1 MWSVVAFEGT
11 DQVQGLP
18 TKWISTCK
26 STCVWPA
33 DASASSLRDLIRHC
47 KEIPAAF
54 KTNRYQIR
62 VMGSTDSYEKMLQMA
77 ARAEACSDLN
87 SDEPNARRKRKPNPR
102 YISSD
107 SENETPTPHK
117 KKASH
122 HSSSQSLL
130 KPAARVSASSSDSSD
145 EANVNEFNVTPEKGN
160 VSSLSRSDLEVIRK
174 DFSDF
179 KRECR
184 MQWEK
189 VLTSLE
195 NLREENK
202 VLRSRQNPAVVTT
215 PSKLPHLPV
224 GTLEELKLLE
234 KVLEDPTEA
243 TRLVSHGGLQLTI
256 LFHEHEWQH
265 TVVACAP

>member
-1 MWSVVAFEGT
+1 MWSIVAFEGT
-11 DQVQGLP
+11 DQVQGMP
-18 TKWISTCK
+18 QKWISSCQK
-26 STCVWPA
+26 LCIWPA
-33 DASASSLRDLIRHC
+33 DASASSLRDLIRYC
-47 KEIPAAF
+47 KDIPAAF

-62 VMGSTDSYEKMLQMA
+62 VMGSTDNYEKMLQMA
-77 ARAEACSDLN
+77 ARAEASSDLN
-87 SDEPNARRKRKPNPR
+87 SDEPNGRRKRKPNR
-102 YISSD
+102 KYICSD
-107 SENETPTPHK
+107 SEDEVPTPHK
-117 KKASH
+117 KTSH

-130 KPAARVSASSSDSSD
+130 KPAVRVSSSSSDSSD
-145 EANVNEFNVTPEKGN
+145 EANVNEFNVTPQKDT
-160 VSSLSRSDLEVIRK
+160 VSCNSRSDLEAIRR

-184 MQWEK
+184 TQWEK

-215 PSKLPHLPV
+215 PSKLPQLPV

-256 LFHEHEWQH
+256 LFHEHEW
-265 TVVACAP
+265 